1 MAFGARVSAISV
13 QKPAPASLNFC
24 AGPFANGELVNDLDR
39 AARHAYTRRPSTLV
53 GGNGMNYELPILSP
67 QHAAFCRA
75 EAERRYEAK
84 LIRDR
89 YGMLVAED
97 ATGVTH
103 TDAVLRALSYYREG
117 KLSLYE
123 IFLNRVQQPYVREA
137 MDKSQR
143 KFEDTPD
150 DRTNVLGAQMELF
163 IHGLFTATCVDWF
176 AEHKKAREADK
187 PWAKKHIYEPN
198 IQSPEHAA
206 WCGAE
211 AERRYKA
218 ELIRDGEM
226 LLAEDANGTCHTD
239 AVLRALSF
247 YKEPGGDAITQW
259 VLASN
264 GAAYGCSAANKRRG
278 ISARKRGLSASFH
291 AVPLLSPE
299 RKLDVVAFRR
309 QLDEQEWRGLIR
321 VGFDTRGSRTGA
333 ALLFQRRE
341 WHSW

>member
-1 MAFGARVSAISV
+1 
-13 QKPAPASLNFC
+13 
-24 AGPFANGELVNDLDR
+24 
-39 AARHAYTRRPSTLV
+39 
-53 GGNGMNYELPILSP
+53 MNYELPILSP

-187 PWAKKHIYEPN
+187 P
-198 IQSPEHAA
+198 
-206 WCGAE
+206 
-211 AERRYKA
+211 
-218 ELIRDGEM
+218 
-226 LLAEDANGTCHTD
+226 
-239 AVLRALSF
+239 
-247 YKEPGGDAITQW
+247 
-259 VLASN
+259 
-264 GAAYGCSAANKRRG
+264 
-278 ISARKRGLSASFH
+278 
-291 AVPLLSPE
+291 
-299 RKLDVVAFRR
+299 
-309 QLDEQEWRGLIR
+309 
-321 VGFDTRGSRTGA
+321 
-333 ALLFQRRE
+333 
-341 WHSW
+341 